1 MSATTL
7 PVTTSNETAVAAY
20 VESIKKHMTAAT
32 FAWRQIAEI
41 LAAAADEFG
50 FESDKM
56 KSLRKQTGFSKSKAS
71 KLITIATSKRLRD
84 HYATFKTTNAW
95 TVLYE
100 VTKLTDDEFATL
112 LENVSDGEIITQ
124 KIVNDARTKI
134 VAEPDPYKTVF
145 SIQID
150 VNAIKS
156 MMFSGDDYQEL
167 LDAIEMI
174 QNTMN
179 HVRVVE
185 TNQFENDAA
194 RFSAEVQREFDK
206 AVRKEFAAAKKSYEK
221 RASDKTMFGT
231 FNVDELQQLMR
242 DKDYAT
248 AFDALDSD
256 RFDQARLYNEAVN
269 NAYAKREKKFA
280 PFVRP
285 HDEYANTEIQIA
297 A

>member
-7 PVTTSNETAVAAY
+7 PVTASNETAVATY
-20 VESIKKHMTAAT
+20 VDRIKKHMSDAT

-50 FESDKM
+50 FDSDKM

-84 HYATFKTTNAW
+84 HYATFETTNAW

-100 VTKLTDDEFATL
+100 ITKLTDDEFATL
-112 LENVSDGEIITQ
+112 LGNVDPDEVITQ
-124 KIVNDARTKI
+124 KDVNNARKKI
-134 VAEPDPYKTVF
+134 EKEVDPYKTVF

-156 MMFSGDDYQEL
+156 GMFSGSDYQEL
-167 LDAIEMI
+167 HDAIETI
-174 QNTMN
+174 QNTLN

-185 TNQFENDAA
+185 TNQFDNEAA
-194 RFSAEVQREFDK
+194 RFYAEIEREFDK
-206 AVRKEFAAAKKSYEK
+206 VTRAEFNAAKKSYKK
-221 RASDKTMFGT
+221 RTKDKTLFGPYT
-231 FNVDELQQLMR
+231 AEELAQLMR
-242 DKDYAT
+242 EKDYAT

-256 RFDQARLYNEAVN
+256 RFDQSRLYNAAIN
-269 NAYAKREKKFA
+269 NAYKKREKKFG
-280 PFVRP
+280 PLVRP
-285 HDEYANTEIQIA
+285 HDEYANTEIKSA